1 MSAILVG
8 IDVGTSGLKALALE
22 AESGRVVASA
32 ERPYPLSTPATGWSE
47 QEADDWVEALVAALG
62 ELSRALGKR
71 ASWVTSIGLTGQM
84 HTALMLDEQHRPLR
98 PAMLWNDTRTRAEC
112 VEIVER
118 VGLRTLGA
126 EVRNRPLEGFTL
138 PKLMWLKKHEPDVLS
153 RARHV
158 LLPKDFV
165 GLVLTGELGT
175 EPSDASGTLAFD
187 PERRHYSEAVLRACG
202 VPRGLFA
209 DVGES
214 ASLLGSLREELATRV
229 GLRPGL
235 PVARG
240 AADNAAA
247 AVGLG
252 VTAPGRAMVSI
263 GTSGVVLAPVS
274 SLPSGASTVASGLHA
289 FCHAHPE
296 RSYLMGVML
305 SAGGALRWYRDVL
318 CDGERIGAELRGA
331 DPYEIITEAASTSRP
346 GAGGLVFLP
355 YLAGERTPHADPD
368 ARGALVGLSLRSTKA
383 DVSRAVLEGITFGFA
398 DLLELVALGTPDG
411 EQPDELRVT
420 GGGAKSAFWR
430 GLMADVLG
438 APVVTTSS
446 TEGAAF
452 GAALLGGVATGAF
465 DDVDQAAAC
474 TVRAT
479 GERAPDPSTSQRYAE
494 LRAAYRSL
502 YPALSPAFSTLARL

>member
-1 MSAILVG
+1 MSAIFVG
-8 IDVGTSGLKALALE
+8 IDVGTSGLKALAIE
-22 AESGRVVASA
+22 ASSGRVVAS
-32 ERPYPLSTPATGWSE
+32 EVRGYPLSTPAVGWSE
-47 QEADDWVEALVAALG
+47 QDPDDYVEALVSALG
-62 ELSRALGKR
+62 ALTRSLGKR
-71 ASWVTSIGLTGQM
+71 ASWVTALGLTGQM
-84 HTALMLDEQHRPLR
+84 HTAIVLDEHHRPLR

-112 VEIVER
+112 VAIVER
-118 VGLRTLGA
+118 AGLRTLAA

-165 GLVLTGELGT
+165 GLALTGELGT
-175 EPSDASGTLAFD
+175 EPSDASGTLVFD
-187 PERRHYSEAVLRACG
+187 PERRHYSEAMLRACG
-202 VPRGLFA
+202 VARGLFA

-214 ASLLGSLREELATRV
+214 ASVLGGLREELATRV
-229 GLRPGL
+229 GLRVGL

-247 AVGLG
+247 AIGLG

-263 GTSGVVLAPVS
+263 GTSGVVLAPVTR
-274 SLPSGASTVASGLHA
+274 LPSGASTVASGLHA

-318 CDGERIGAELRGA
+318 CDGERIGAELRET

-355 YLAGERTPHADPD
+355 YLGGERTPHADPD

-383 DVSRAVLEGITFGFA
+383 DVSRAVLEGITYGFA
-398 DLLELVALGTPDG
+398 DLLELVSVGVPAG
-411 EQPDELRVT
+411 EQPDELRVA

-430 GLMADVLG
+430 GLLADVLG
-438 APVVTTSS
+438 TRVLTTTS

-452 GAALLGGVATGAF
+452 GAALLGAVAVREV
-465 DDVDQAAAC
+465 DDIDEAAR
-474 TVRAT
+474 RAVHVASAR
-479 GERAPDPSTSQRYAE
+479 EPDPSTSERYAE
-494 LRAAYRSL
+494 LRAIYRGL
-502 YPALSPAFSTLARL
+502 YPALSPSFTTLARL